1 MVRLLIVED
10 DIQVVGPLSRALN
23 TQGYAVAHVAD
34 GNSALEKI
42 KIDPPDLVLLD
53 VTLPDIDGFKV
64 CEEIRR
70 RGIDFPILMM
80 TGCADSFEVVHG
92 LDSGADDYLVKPFD
106 LNELFARLR
115 ALSRRAKPESSKL
128 TIDNVV
134 IDRKSRLCTVDGVLI
149 GLTHTEFD
157 LLNFLMCQEG
167 RAVKRNLIIR
177 EIWNTNWFGPT
188 KNLDMHISSLR
199 RKLGAGSTH
208 LKTVRGVGFRFDKV
222 S

>member
-80 TGCADSFEVVHG
+80 TGCVDSFEVVHG

-115 ALSRRAKPESSKL
+115 AISRRAKPESNKL

-199 RKLGAGSTH
+199 RKLGTGSTH

-222 S
+222 

>member
-23 TQGYAVAHVAD
+23 TQGYAVAHVPD

-80 TGCADSFEVVHG
+80 TGCVDSFEVVHG
-92 LDSGADDYLVKPFD
+92 LDSGADDYLVKPFE

-115 ALSRRAKPESSKL
+115 AISRRAKPESNKL

-199 RKLGAGSTH
+199 RKLGTGSTH

-222 S
+222 

>member
-80 TGCADSFEVVHG
+80 TGCVDSFEVVHG

-115 ALSRRAKPESSKL
+115 AISRRAKPESNKL
-128 TIDNVV
+128 TIDNIV

-167 RAVKRNLIIR
+167 RAIKRNLIIR

-199 RKLGAGSTH
+199 RKLGTGSSH

-222 S
+222 

>member
-23 TQGYAVAHVAD
+23 TQGYAVAHVPD

-80 TGCADSFEVVHG
+80 TGRVDSFEVVHG
-92 LDSGADDYLVKPFD
+92 LDSGADDYLVKPFE

-115 ALSRRAKPESSKL
+115 AISRRAKPESNKL

-199 RKLGAGSTH
+199 RKLGTGSTH

-222 S
+222 